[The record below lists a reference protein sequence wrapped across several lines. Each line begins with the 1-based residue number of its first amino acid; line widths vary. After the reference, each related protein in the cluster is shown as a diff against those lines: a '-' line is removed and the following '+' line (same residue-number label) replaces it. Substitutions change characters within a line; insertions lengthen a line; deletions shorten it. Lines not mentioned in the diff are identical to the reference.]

1 MNILLVEPAKAA
13 STIGGEDVF
22 LFEPLA
28 LESAIMLDAEKTLDA
43 PYRRLESDILIQFT
57 PGVLRARL
65 SNR

>member
-1 MNILLVEPAKAA
+1 MRGTAEWGQPYGID
-13 STIGGEDVF
+13 IGGKR
-22 LFEPLA
+22 LTLQ
-28 LESAIMLDAEKTLDA
+28 SAIAFEAEETLDA